1 MSITEQ
7 NTNPCHCPD
16 QTAYVKRCGGTTLP
30 PVVND
35 NLEAENNNEAKGGF
49 KAWIYVLASFF
60 LFMNAWGLTQTFG
73 AFNQYYVS
81 SLLSTSSPSSI
92 SWIGSFQVFLVIV
105 LGVFTGPLFDAG
117 YLRQMLTLGSTL
129 VVLGMSTL
137 SLATAYWQVFL
148 AQGLCV
154 GLGSGLLYVP
164 ALAFVSTLFPDS
176 VRPWAIGCVN
186 AGGGM
191 GGIIYTFMLRDL
203 EPHIGFDWAVR
214 AIALVTLV
222 LSVVALAILLP
233 YRSKAPKSQ
242 HRRAMFDLKAL
253 REPSFLLFS
262 IAMFL
267 NYLAFYITP
276 FYIPMYATEALHQS
290 RSFAFA
296 CLVYMSITSIIG
308 RTLPML
314 AAGRLGSLQ
323 VYIAATVGTI
333 VALFSWTAVHNVAG
347 FLSFA
352 LMYGIVSGVQV
363 AAPSAAMSHPVLS
376 PTMSVI
382 GTRMG
387 MGWMFAGVGVLVG
400 SPIAGALVN
409 VTPGQVDFKPAQSFA
424 GAVAAGALLCLI
436 FPLVAVIKHDKKTA

>member
-30 PVVND
+30 SVVND
-35 NLEAENNNEAKGGF
+35 HLEAENNNEAKGGF

-92 SWIGSFQVFLVIV
+92 SWIGSFQVCLVIV

-203 EPHIGFDWAVR
+203 EPHIGFGWAVR

-233 YRSKAPKSQ
+233 YRSKAPKSK

-333 VALFSWTAVHNVAG
+333 VALFSWTAVHNVA
-347 FLSFA
+347 
-352 LMYGIVSGVQV
+352 VSGVQV

>member
-30 PVVND
+30 SVVND
-35 NLEAENNNEAKGGF
+35 HLEAENNNEAKGGF

-92 SWIGSFQVFLVIV
+92 SWIGSFQVCLVIV

-203 EPHIGFDWAVR
+203 EPHIGFGWAVR

-242 HRRAMFDLKAL
+242 HRRAIFDLKAL

-333 VALFSWTAVHNVAG
+333 VALFSWTAVHNVA
-347 FLSFA
+347 
-352 LMYGIVSGVQV
+352 VSGVQI